1 MRIER
6 WGKWKREGG
15 RYLHSQLCL
24 LQNIIIMLTSL
35 RRATRPF
42 CKVVAL
48 LISNSVSSTALFN
61 SSRICRL
68 ILAPCRDTHPR
79 CFAQYKVV
87 QGGQRE
93 DGRLRNLVNRCHET
107 PSDLSIETQY
117 ARLLFLFHELHISGR
132 PSSGGSRVRKEGE
145 RRNEYAM
152 CSLAR

>member
-1 MRIER
+1 ME
-6 WGKWKREGG
+6 KRGRKIFALTTLFASEYHHHAHFAQEGDAT
-15 RYLHSQLCL
+15 L
-24 LQNIIIMLTSL
+24 LQSRSPHFKFSFLHCALQFESDMPPYSRAVQRYTS
-35 RRATRPF
+35 T
-42 CKVVAL
+42 L
-48 LISNSVSSTALFN
+48 L
-61 SSRICRL
+61 
-68 ILAPCRDTHPR
+68 
-79 CFAQYKVV
+79 QYKVV

>member
-1 MRIER
+1 ME
-6 WGKWKREGG
+6 KRGRKIFALTTLFASEYHHHAHFAQEGDAT
-15 RYLHSQLCL
+15 L
-24 LQNIIIMLTSL
+24 LQSRRSPHFKFSFLHCALQFESDMPPYSRAVQRYTS
-35 RRATRPF
+35 T
-42 CKVVAL
+42 L
-48 LISNSVSSTALFN
+48 L
-61 SSRICRL
+61 
-68 ILAPCRDTHPR
+68 
-79 CFAQYKVV
+79 QYKVV